1 MKKKIV
7 SAGVAALLLATVLII
22 LPGAGNIENDT
33 LQVGDRKKEVSGT
46 VSPQVPR
53 SVIFAGESISLTAQD
68 RHERM
73 DREILSFTY
82 SHINT
87 MLMIK
92 RANRLFPIVEPIL
105 KRCGVPDDFKYLMII
120 ESNGDIEARSP
131 AGAGGLWQFLE
142 KTGREYKLEVNGE
155 VDERYNIEKATEA
168 ACSYLKES
176 YAKYKDWITVA
187 ASYNTGR
194 ANVDKRIAAQKQQ
207 KAIDLVLLPETSRYI
222 FRIMAVK
229 EIFKEPAKFGFIL
242 KNSDLYPALPIAK
255 SVTVNGSIAS
265 WADFAKQYGLTY
277 LQLREANP
285 WIRSASLTNKLQR
298 SYKVKIPDSKAL
310 HYDPGMTKPHNSK
323 WTITQ

>member
-7 SAGVAALLLATVLII
+7 SAGVAALLLATALII

-187 ASYNTGR
+187 ASYNTNIC
-194 ANVDKRIAAQKQQ
+194 AT
-207 KAIDLVLLPETSRYI
+207 TSC
-222 FRIMAVK
+222 
-229 EIFKEPAKFGFIL
+229 GT
-242 KNSDLYPALPIAK
+242 NSPTFP
-255 SVTVNGSIAS
+255 
-265 WADFAKQYGLTY
+265 
-277 LQLREANP
+277 R
-285 WIRSASLTNKLQR
+285 
-298 SYKVKIPDSKAL
+298 
-310 HYDPGMTKPHNSK
+310 
-323 WTITQ
+323 